1 MIRTAGRKMEQGAQ
15 QQAFVEELANAQF
28 DLMAYISM
36 MVGNKADARDVLQ
49 ETNRMLWAKASDYDF
64 ARPFLPWARA
74 FAHYEA
80 LRFRKTR
87 QRDRL
92 VFTDGVFETL
102 SEDYL
107 AAPEPVDRRLDWLDE
122 CVDRL
127 ADTQKELIRAKYF
140 ERLSVLQITA
150 RLGCSP
156 ASVVSLLYRI
166 RQALARCIEG
176 HRKREEASC
185 L

>member
-1 MIRTAGRKMEQGAQ
+1 MNGRRIIEQDAQ
-15 QQAFVEELANAQF
+15 QQVFVEELTNAQF
-28 DLMAYISM
+28 DLLAYISM
-36 MVGNKADARDVLQ
+36 MIGNKADARDVLQ
-49 ETNRMLWAKASDYDF
+49 ETNRMLWAKAADYDF

-102 SEDYL
+102 SENYL
-107 AAPEPVDRRLDWLDE
+107 AAPQTVDRRLDWLDE
-122 CVDRL
+122 CVGNL
-127 ADTQKELIRAKYF
+127 ADSQKELIRAKYS
-140 ERLSVLQITA
+140 ERLSVVQITA

-176 HRKREEASC
+176 HRRREEASC

>member
-1 MIRTAGRKMEQGAQ
+1 MTGRRIGQDAQ
-15 QQAFVEELANAQF
+15 QQAFVEELTNAQF
-28 DLMAYISM
+28 DLLAYISVM
-36 MVGNKADARDVLQ
+36 IGNKSDARDVLQ
-49 ETNRMLWAKASDYDF
+49 ETNRMLWAKAADYDF

-92 VFTDGVFETL
+92 VFTDRVFEKL
-102 SEDYL
+102 SATYL
-107 AAPEPVDRRLDWLDE
+107 ADPQPVDRRLDWLDA
-122 CVDRL
+122 CMDKL
-127 ADTQKELIRAKYF
+127 ADSQKELIRAKYS
-140 ERLSVLQITA
+140 ERLSVVQITA
-150 RLGCSP
+150 RFGCSP

-166 RQALARCIEG
+166 RQALARCIEE
-176 HRKREEASC
+176 HRRREEASC